1 MMIYFIHHKELSFQ
15 GECTEYGENLYAKLI
30 MRSKNDK
37 DTSQRIWCTYKWNE
51 YDFSKEIL
59 FKPNGRSLNDCCI
72 NIQLKK
78 AAGFGAKSK
87 LMSNQNKILK

>member
-1 MMIYFIHHKELSFQ
+1 MLSRSKELSFQ
-15 GECTEYGENLYAKLI
+15 GGCTEDGKNLYAKITLS
-30 MRSKNDK
+30 SKKDK
-37 DTSQRIWCTYKWNE
+37 DISQRIRCTYKWNE

-87 LMSNQNKILK
+87 LMSNQNKIIK